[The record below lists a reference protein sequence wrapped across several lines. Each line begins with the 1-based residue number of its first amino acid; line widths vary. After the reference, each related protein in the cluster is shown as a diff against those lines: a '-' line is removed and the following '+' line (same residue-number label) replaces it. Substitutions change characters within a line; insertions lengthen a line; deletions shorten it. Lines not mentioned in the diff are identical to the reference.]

1 MRQSRIGAYR
11 VGVGVA
17 LLLSGLLVATG
28 AHPARGEVSAVAG
41 SAYGYFAEV
50 TLGGQQAPR
59 VEPTPVVT
67 LPPGGSATPVTNTA
81 PSGEVRVGPAL
92 LLQSGTLTVS
102 TQGAIGPNG
111 SVTSSAGV
119 QNVGPGPF
127 TAGAVSSTCT
137 AGESEITGSST
148 ITQGVLEGTPQG
160 TVTLPTNPAPNT
172 EYTGTVANVDDNFRI
187 VLNEQ
192 TRTGDSITV
201 NAVHMYLLGP
211 IAKGDLII
219 GQSVCQV
226 TAASGSTTTTAAPG
240 PTTTAAPGP
249 TTTAAPVPTTTAAPT
264 ATLSAAQEL
273 SAAQTPTAA
282 AQAPTPAAAAQT
294 PTPAAQTPTTAA
306 ASPAALS
313 GGAYGY
319 FASVSLFN
327 APAATRGPEPSV
339 TLPEAGASP
348 PLTAT
353 APSARVAFGPAEL
366 LTSGRLDVSTE
377 GTAGPPA
384 SVKSSASVANV
395 GPGPFTASSVGSTC
409 SASGAGATGSATVTG
424 GRLVTSEGGN
434 LDSDADDTVVPLPE
448 NPAPNTSFEGKI
460 ETVGDSFR
468 VILNE
473 QRTSSGSITVNAV
486 RLELLGPTAKGEL
499 IIGQSRCS
507 TTGGGAGGGAG
518 GGSGGGSGGGAGG
531 GSGGGGGGGSGS
543 GGLPGTGSEAAR
555 VVAIALVLLMGGWTA
570 TYWADGVRWRRRN
583 ASPVSP
589 FERTLLH

>member
-1 MRQSRIGAYR
+1 MGQSRIGAYR
-11 VGVGVA
+11 VWVVVV

-102 TQGAIGPNG
+102 TQGAPGPNG

-137 AGESEITGSST
+137 AWESEITGSTT
-148 ITQGVLEGTPQG
+148 ITNGTLEGTPQG
-160 TVTLPTNPAPNT
+160 TVTLPTDPAPNT

-192 TRTGDSITV
+192 IRTGDSITV

-226 TAASGSTTTTAAPG
+226 TAASGPTTTASG
-240 PTTTAAPGP
+240 PTTTVAAGP
-249 TTTAAPVPTTTAAPT
+249 TPTV
-264 ATLSAAQEL
+264 TLSADQEL
-273 SAAQTPTAA
+273 SAAQTAT
-282 AQAPTPAAAAQT
+282 T
-294 PTPAAQTPTTAA
+294 AAQTPTTAA
-306 ASPAALS
+306 QTATAAAQTPTTAARTPTTAAPSPSTTAAGGGSGGSTAALS

-319 FASVSLFN
+319 SASVSLFN
-327 APAATRGPEPSV
+327 GAPASRGPEPSV
-339 TLPEAGASP
+339 TLPERGAAP

-353 APSARVAFGPAEL
+353 APSARAAFGPAEL
-366 LTSGRLDVSTE
+366 FTSGRLDVSTE
-377 GTAGPPA
+377 GTVGPPA
-384 SVKSSASVANV
+384 SVKSSASIANV
-395 GPGPFTASSVGSTC
+395 GPGPLTAGAVASTC
-409 SASGAGATGSATVTG
+409 SASDTGQTGSVTLTDG
-424 GRLVTSEGGN
+424 KIVTSEGSN
-434 LDSDADDTVVPLPE
+434 PDSEADDTVVPLPA
-448 NPAPNTSFEGKI
+448 NPRPNTSYEGKI
-460 ETVGDSFR
+460 EAVGDTFR
-468 VILNE
+468 VVLNE
-473 QRTSSGSITVNAV
+473 QQQGSGSITVNAV
-486 RLELLGPTAKGEL
+486 HLYLLGPTAKGDL

-507 TTGGGAGGGAG
+507 TRGGSGSGGGSSGGGAGGGAG
-518 GGSGGGSGGGAGG
+518 GG
-531 GSGGGGGGGSGS
+531 GGGSGS
-543 GGLPGTGSEAAR
+543 SGLPGTGSEAAR

-570 TYWADGVRWRRRN
+570 TYWADGVRWRRRSQ
-583 ASPVSP
+583 SPASP